1 MPHVCRRKV
10 ARLAPDVLRRL
21 AKGFAAEK
29 QEARSRA
36 GATIKNG
43 SKTVWW
49 TFMFYWFTIYICLF
63 TIYILLFFSCSIY
76 LVNHL
81 WTLVKHLFY
90 YQEGAVR
97 ISIFET
103 KGVYKELRI
112 EFPNHLSHMRV

>member
-63 TIYILLFFSCSIY
+63 TIYILLFFLMFY
-76 LVNHL
+76 LFGEPSMNIGEAFVL
-81 WTLVKHLFY
+81 
-90 YQEGAVR
+90 
-97 ISIFET
+97 
-103 KGVYKELRI
+103 
-112 EFPNHLSHMRV
+112 LSGGSGTDLHIRDQRGI